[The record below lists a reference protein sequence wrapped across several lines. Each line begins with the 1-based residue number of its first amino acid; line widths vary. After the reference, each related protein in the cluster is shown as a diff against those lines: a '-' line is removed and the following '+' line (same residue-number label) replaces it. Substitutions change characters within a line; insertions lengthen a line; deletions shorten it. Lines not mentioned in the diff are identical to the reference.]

1 MWHPVRPTV
10 WVMPTGPY
18 SVEGGVWILGLDQ
31 GVFRVLHE
39 TTGWHSLGSFSV
51 SGNRVQFFNDPNC
64 MEAVG
69 TYVWRIEAGQLLLE
83 VIEDKCG
90 ARSAFQSG
98 RGMRARALTSF
109 PWTSRP

>member
-10 WVMPTGPY
+10 WVMPPGPY
-18 SVEGGVWILGLDQ
+18 SVEGGRWILDLDQ

-39 TTGWHSLGSFSV
+39 TSGWHSLGSYSV
-51 SGNRVQFFNDPNC
+51 SGSRVQFFNDPNC

-69 TYVWRIEAGQLLLE
+69 SYVWSLDTGQLLLE
-83 VIEDKCG
+83 VIEDECG

-98 RGMRARALTSF
+98 RGMRARVLTSS
-109 PWTSRP
+109 PWTSGP